1 MGLKHEARRRAI
13 AAEVPVL
20 PGSELVETLEEAIE
34 QANSVGF
41 PVSFLSICGMNPI
54 LTASNPQIMLKGT
67 SGGGGMGMEIVKRES
82 ELREVYQRTVDM
94 SKVHCLCSYYV
105 ILGCY

>member
-13 AAEVPVL
+13 AADVPVL

-41 PVSFLSICGMNPI
+41 PVSRLSPFSRAKPL
-54 LTASNPQIMLKGT
+54 LTT
-67 SGGGGMGMEIVKRES
+67 
-82 ELREVYQRTVDM
+82 
-94 SKVHCLCSYYV
+94 
-105 ILGCY
+105 